1 MASETQTGGAR
12 IPKRARGRERVAKL
26 LQAATAVFAEK
37 GYEAATM
44 TEIAARA
51 GAPIG
56 SLYQF
61 FPVKEV
67 LADTLVQN
75 YVALLAAD
83 LQALEARANQIDT
96 QTLVEGLFG
105 LLRAHPRERAAALP
119 LAEARMSEQV
129 RRITF
134 RHMLRKHIAAIL
146 RIRAP
151 TLNADAAREIAI
163 VMVQLMKAS
172 NTLSDE
178 EGLPG
183 RAAGLREIQALAVQY
198 LDQRLP
204 TLARVQRQ
212 RVDKEIPS
220 SGHR

>member
-1 MASETQTGGAR
+1 MSSQTEINAVR
-12 IPKRARGRERVAKL
+12 LPKRARGKQRVAAL
-26 LQAATAVFAEK
+26 LQAAASVFAEK

-61 FPVKEV
+61 FPAKEA

-75 YVALLAAD
+75 YAAMLAAD
-83 LQALEARANQIDT
+83 LTALEARSAGIDAK
-96 QTLVEGLFG
+96 TLAGDLFA
-105 LLRAHPRERAAALP
+105 LLRAHPRERAAASP
-119 LAEARMSEQV
+119 LAEARMDERT

-146 RIRAP
+146 RKRDPALP
-151 TLNADAAREIAI
+151 GDAARDMA
-163 VMVQLMKAS
+163 VVVLQLMKAAS
-172 NTLSDE
+172 SLGDE

-183 RAAGLREIQALAVQY
+183 RPAGLRDLKWLTERY
-198 LDQRLP
+198 LE
-204 TLARVQRQ
+204 RQ
-212 RVDKEIPS
+212 RP
-220 SGHR
+220 G

>member
-1 MASETQTGGAR
+1 MSSDTATAGAR
-12 IPKRARGRERVAKL
+12 TPKRARGKERVAKL

-61 FPVKEV
+61 FPVKEA

-75 YVALLAAD
+75 FVALLVAD
-83 LQALEARANQIDT
+83 LQAVEARANQVDT
-96 QTLVEGLFG
+96 QTLVESLFR
-105 LLRAHPRERAAALP
+105 LLRAHPHERAAAQP
-119 LAEARMSEQV
+119 LAELRMNEQT
-129 RRITF
+129 RRTTF
-134 RHMLRKHIAAIL
+134 RQMMRKQIAAIL
-146 RIRAP
+146 RVRAP
-151 TLNADAAREIAI
+151 TLSAEAAREIAI
-163 VMVQLMKAS
+163 VMLQLMKAS
-172 NTLSDE
+172 SALNDE

-183 RAAGLREIQALAVQY
+183 RAAALGELQRLAVQY

-204 TLARVQRQ
+204 T
-212 RVDKEIPS
+212 
-220 SGHR
+220 

>member
-1 MASETQTGGAR
+1 MSSDTEAAEAR
-12 IPKRARGRERVAKL
+12 TPKRARGKERVATL
-26 LQAATAVFAEK
+26 LRAATAVFAEK

-61 FPVKEV
+61 FPVKAV
-67 LADTLVQN
+67 LADTVVQN

-83 LQALEARANQIDT
+83 LQALEGRASRIDT
-96 QTLVEGLFG
+96 QTLVESLFG
-105 LLRAHPRERAAALP
+105 LLRAHPQEHAAVQP
-119 LAEARMSEQV
+119 LAEARMSERD
-129 RRITF
+129 RRATF
-134 RHMLRKHIAAIL
+134 RPMLRKQIAAIL
-146 RIRAP
+146 RVRAP
-151 TLNADAAREIAI
+151 TLSTEAAREIAI

-172 NTLSDE
+172 GSLSDE

-183 RAAGLREIQALAVQY
+183 RAAALRELQVLAVQY

-204 TLARVQRQ
+204 R
-212 RVDKEIPS
+212 
-220 SGHR
+220 